1 MTPGKKEQND
11 LKFEMMQKILY
22 VEDLQTIKQILDII
36 KGREVIK

>member
-1 MTPGKKEQND
+1 MTPEKKEQND

-22 VEDLQTIKQILDII
+22 VEDLQTMKQILDII